1 MYIKSKNH
9 RHYPK
14 HFTIIEK
21 INELAHINTWHVYTC
36 IITYSLYVY
45 NQHLFLRSHFSGSHE
60 PETPRYSMGGF
71 GAFQLGCR
79 APDTFDAI
87 ISVAGYG
94 MGTNSKDAPQPY
106 SGAFVRKKCGGESH
120 WNMVNFVGTKWCWEN
135 DMFWMSLKIS
145 IVFWRLHSGKNGVAK
160 RKGRYT
166 QHLGIPNKQVSI
178 YVYMPL
184 FKVRS
189 ISCVSSNFFIEQT
202 GCFWL
207 PYQISISKA
216 VSFGTSFRK
225 KPQRWQRSL
234 WCWPSMQRTTV
245 CPPMMMSAS

>member
-1 MYIKSKNH
+1 MDIYTHVSLHTVIYNWTSVSKISFLRFKTN
-9 RHYPK
+9 RVSPK
-14 HFTIIEK
+14 VQHGWLWSFSAWLQGTWYFWCHHLCGWLWHG
-21 INELAHINTWHVYTC
+21 NELQGCASTLQWC
-36 IITYSLYVY
+36 LCPKK
-45 NQHLFLRSHFSGSHE
+45 RW
-60 PETPRYSMGGF
+60 GGVNLT
-71 GAFQLGCR
+71 GR
-79 APDTFDAI
+79 WW
-87 ISVAGYG
+87 ISW
-94 MGTNSKDAPQPY
+94 
-106 SGAFVRKKCGGESH
+106 ES
-120 WNMVNFVGTKWCWEN
+120 KWCWEN
-135 DMFWMSLKIS
+135 EMFWMSLKIS
-145 IVFWRLHSGKNGVAK
+145 MVFWRLHSGKNGVAK